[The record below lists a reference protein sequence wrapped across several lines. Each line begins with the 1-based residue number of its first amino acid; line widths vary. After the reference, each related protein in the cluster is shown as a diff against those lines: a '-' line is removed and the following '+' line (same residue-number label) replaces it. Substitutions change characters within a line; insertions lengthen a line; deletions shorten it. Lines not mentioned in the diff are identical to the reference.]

1 MKEQIYLTILFDYYE
16 SLLSEKDRLCFK
28 DYYFNN
34 LSLSE
39 IAENNN
45 ISRNAVHKRLKK
57 IEEEL
62 NNYENKL
69 KLYKKEQKI
78 MSILKDEKDQEK
90 VKNIL
95 NNN

>member
-1 MKEQIYLTILFDYYE
+1 MKDIVKLTILFDYYE
-16 SLLSEKDRLCFK
+16 KLLKENDKECFK

-45 ISRNAVHKRLKK
+45 VSRNAIHKKLKK

-62 NNYENKL
+62 NSYEEKL
-69 KLYKKEQKI
+69 RLYRKEQQ
-78 MSILKDEKDQEK
+78 ILELIKDEKIKEK
-90 VKNIL
+90 IKSIMNK
-95 NNN
+95 

>member
-1 MKEQIYLTILFDYYE
+1 MKDIVYLTILFDYYE
-16 SLLSEKDRLCFK
+16 KLLTEKDQKCFK

-39 IAENNN
+39 IAENNKV
-45 ISRNAVHKRLKK
+45 SRNAIHKRLKK

-62 NNYENKL
+62 NSCEEKL
-69 KLYKKEQKI
+69 KLYKKEQQ
-78 MSILKDEKDQEK
+78 ILDLLTDDKQKEL

-95 NNN
+95 NS

>member
-1 MKEQIYLTILFDYYE
+1 MKDIVYLTILFDYYE
-16 SLLSEKDRLCFK
+16 NLLEEKDRVCFK

-45 ISRNAVHKRLKK
+45 VSRNAIHKRLKK

-62 NNYENKL
+62 NSYENKL
-69 KLYKKEQKI
+69 NLYKKEQQILEILTDSKQKE
-78 MSILKDEKDQEK
+78 SI
-90 VKNIL
+90 KNIL
-95 NNN
+95 NS